1 MGMKLTYETG
11 VATFIQFVVISL
23 LNVGTGTVSI
33 ISSCHGQNDQCTS
46 NAIVSLIFFML
57 LAGWFALLWVLGYT
71 AQERRSR
78 RLAQLLIV
86 AEVLVAGVALFNA
99 KHHTDPLSLITSIAD
114 LCLSLWV
121 ILLAY
126 RLIRAGGGRI
136 VNRQRRRRPRAPL
149 APPGRDHEL

>member
-1 MGMKLTYETG
+1 MCIKLTYETAI
-11 VATFIQFVVISL
+11 ATIVQFIAITL
-23 LNVGTGTVSI
+23 LNVGTTTVSV

-57 LAGWFALLWVLGYT
+57 LAGWFAFIWVLGYA

-121 ILLAY
+121 I
-126 RLIRAGGGRI
+126 
-136 VNRQRRRRPRAPL
+136 
-149 APPGRDHEL
+149 